1 MPGRVMKKKK
11 IVRTQ
16 GVDSRYVVPPVQRAL
31 RLLRYIA
38 DGNAVESPSRAAKEL
53 AINRTTLVRLLAT
66 LSAERMIERRH
77 DGEGYRLGIGMATLT
92 ARALFSADIV
102 QVADP
107 ILANLA
113 NHLGLSSHF
122 GILEGRDVIY
132 VVRRV
137 PNLHLVSNVR
147 IGSRLP
153 AHASNIGRVILAHMP
168 RKSVVELYAKQ
179 TLERVTDKTVTTLDG
194 LLRQIA
200 RDQEVGLAWSDS
212 NFELGISS
220 VAAPV
225 FDHTGHVAGGINVSG
240 ATGALEGAARRKEIS
255 AALLEAAQEISRRIG
270 YSPVAEPNAQRYLPR

>member
-1 MPGRVMKKKK
+1 MMNKKNK
-11 IVRTQ
+11 IERTE
-16 GVDSRYVVPPVQRAL
+16 GIDSRYVVPPVQRAL

-77 DGEGYRLGIGMATLT
+77 DGDGYRLGIGMATLT

-107 ILANLA
+107 ILAKLA
-113 NHLGLSSHF
+113 NELGLSSHL

-168 RKSVVELYAKQ
+168 RESVTELYDKA

-194 LLRQIA
+194 LLRQIS

-225 FDHTGHVAGGINVSG
+225 FDHTGGVAGGINVSG
-240 ATGALEGAARRKEIS
+240 ATGALDGVARRKEIS

-270 YSPVAEPNAQRYLPR
+270 YSPVEEPSAQRHLPR

>member
-1 MPGRVMKKKK
+1 MMNKKNK
-11 IVRTQ
+11 IERTE
-16 GVDSRYVVPPVQRAL
+16 GIDSRYVVPPVQRAL

-77 DGEGYRLGIGMATLT
+77 DGDGYRLGIGMATLT

-107 ILANLA
+107 ILAKLA
-113 NHLGLSSHF
+113 NELGLSSHL

-168 RKSVVELYAKQ
+168 RESVTELYDKA

-194 LLRQIA
+194 LLRQIS

-212 NFELGISS
+212 NFELGISW

-225 FDHTGHVAGGINVSG
+225 FDHTGGVGINVSG
-240 ATGALEGAARRKEIS
+240 ATGALDGAARRKEIS
-255 AALLEAAQEISRRIG
+255 AALLEAGQEISRRIG
-270 YSPVAEPNAQRYLPR
+270 YSLVEEPSAQRHLPR